1 MATCRA
7 SGKRDFLVQPLV
19 RSNYCEATIGKPRQ
33 QKITNRKEKA
43 VAISEAGDGK
53 SFAILGDTNLGQI
66 GCLLAFVS
74 DLLVPQQ

>member
-1 MATCRA
+1 LRGHYRETAPT
-7 SGKRDFLVQPLV
+7 
-19 RSNYCEATIGKPRQ
+19 
-33 QKITNRKEKA
+33 KITNRKEKA